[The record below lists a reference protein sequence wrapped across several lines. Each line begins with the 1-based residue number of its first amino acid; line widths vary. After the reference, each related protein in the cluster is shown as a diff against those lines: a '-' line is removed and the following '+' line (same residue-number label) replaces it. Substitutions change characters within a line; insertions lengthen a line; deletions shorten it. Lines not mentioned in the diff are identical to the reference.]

1 MRAQMTGNT
10 ENVASEIQKA
20 LGDKVGEPVEIADIG
35 ADGLTDYDGFIVG
48 APTWH
53 TDADD
58 NRSGTSWDDE
68 LANIAALDLNGKPCA
83 IFGLGDSAGYAD
95 YFCDAIEEVHNTFK
109 SAGCNMVG
117 YVSADGYNHAGSKSE
132 VDGKFLGCPFDEDNE
147 GDQTEERAAAWG
159 KQLEEEMAGA
169 F

>member
-1 MRAQMTGNT
+1 MTGNT

-83 IFGLGDSAGYAD
+83 IFGLGDR
-95 YFCDAIEEVHNTFK
+95 DALDARQREYQELPHHRRVL
-109 SAGCNMVG
+109 
-117 YVSADGYNHAGSKSE
+117 D
-132 VDGKFLGCPFDEDNE
+132 
-147 GDQTEERAAAWG
+147 DQA
-159 KQLEEEMAGA
+159 
-169 F
+169 

>member
-1 MRAQMTGNT
+1 MHAQMTGNT

-95 YFCDAIEEVHNTFK
+95 YFCDAIEEIHRTFA
-109 SAGCNMVG
+109 SAGCTTTTPAPSRRSTASS
-117 YVSADGYNHAGSKSE
+117 SAAPSMRTTRATRPRSAPRPGASSSRRRWPAPSKR
-132 VDGKFLGCPFDEDNE
+132 P
-147 GDQTEERAAAWG
+147 TP
-159 KQLEEEMAGA
+159 
-169 F
+169 